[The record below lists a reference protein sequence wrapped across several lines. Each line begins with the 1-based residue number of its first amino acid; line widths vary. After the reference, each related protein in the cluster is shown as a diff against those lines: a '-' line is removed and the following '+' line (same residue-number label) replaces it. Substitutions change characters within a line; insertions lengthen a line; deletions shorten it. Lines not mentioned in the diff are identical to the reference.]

1 MFISAFRFSYINSK
15 LHSLKSMLLKQSD
28 YKNLIQTQGFNGFVE
43 YLKPTSYG
51 KDLDESIHSYDELTR
66 IYYRNLLNDY
76 IKLIDNISINHK
88 TLVNHLYQR
97 YELENIKVILRTIC
111 YERSK
116 KEAFEL
122 LFPLDKYQTVSIDRL
137 LDSKDLLDFIDRLKD
152 TWYYDPLDNSSYRF
166 EKEGETFPL
175 EIALDLR
182 YYARLWEIVSSLKRD
197 DQKNAKSLIGIQLDA
212 LNILWIIRFKESYR
226 FSPEEILN
234 YSLTNGSFITPKKR
248 KRLAYSIDQRNIIN
262 NLNGTPYN
270 KLLNEI
276 DDPEIAYTVLL
287 QYIFY
292 QAKKNW
298 IANPF
303 QIGIILDYLFFK
315 EIEVRNLITIT
326 EARKIGLSTE
336 KMNGYL
342 IELF

>member
-1 MFISAFRFSYINSK
+1 
-15 LHSLKSMLLKQSD
+15 MLLHQSD
-28 YKNLIQTQGFNGFVE
+28 YKNLIQSQGFNGFVE
-43 YLKPTSYG
+43 YLKPTPYG
-51 KDLDESIHSYDELTR
+51 KYLDESINSYDGLTR
-66 IYYRNLLNDY
+66 IYHKNILNDY

-88 TLVNHLYQR
+88 PLVHHLYQK
-97 YELENIKVILRTIC
+97 YELENIKVVLRTIC
-111 YERSK
+111 YEKSK
-116 KEAFEL
+116 KETFGL
-122 LFPLDKYQTVSIDRL
+122 LFPLNKYQTVSIDRL
-137 LDSKDLLDFIDRLKD
+137 IDAKDLLDFINRLKG
-152 TWYYDPLDNSSYRF
+152 TWYYDPLDNSAYRF
-166 EKEGETFPL
+166 EKEGETLPL

-182 YYARLWEIVSSLKRD
+182 YYAKLWEIVSSLKRD
-197 DQKNAKSLIGIQLDA
+197 DKKNAKFLIGIQLDA
-212 LNILWIIRFKESYR
+212 LNILWIIRFKENYH

-234 YSLTNGSFITPKKR
+234 YSLNNGSFISPKKR
-248 KRLAYSIDQRNIIN
+248 KKLAYSIDQRNIIN

-270 KLLNEI
+270 KILRET
-276 DDPEIAYTVLL
+276 DDPEIAYAVLL

-326 EARKIGLSTE
+326 EARKIGLPTE